1 MRAEVEVAQ
10 IDHARRRVTL
20 ATRCLVGNTVV
31 LKGEAV
37 VLAPMMSKHIALVR
51 TDALFALVVALGAF
65 AAQRAW
71 ERGGGWAP
79 FWFWAAL
86 ATLLDIAGE
95 GDAEA
100 VYNLLGSVVTEL
112 NAAFITQMTSRLG

>member
-1 MRAEVEVAQ
+1 MASAHIQINGTGSRHNQKLRQFVDELIAVRSEAEN
-10 IDHARRRVTL
+10 L
-20 ATRCLVGNTVV
+20 KATF
-31 LKGEAV
+31 
-37 VLAPMMSKHIALVR
+37 
-51 TDALFALVVALGAF
+51 D
-65 AAQRAW
+65 Q
-71 ERGGGWAP
+71 
-79 FWFWAAL
+79 AAL

>member
-1 MRAEVEVAQ
+1 MASAHIQINGTGSRHNQKLRRFVDELIAVRSEAEN
-10 IDHARRRVTL
+10 L
-20 ATRCLVGNTVV
+20 KATF
-31 LKGEAV
+31 
-37 VLAPMMSKHIALVR
+37 
-51 TDALFALVVALGAF
+51 D
-65 AAQRAW
+65 Q
-71 ERGGGWAP
+71 
-79 FWFWAAL
+79 AAL

>member
-1 MRAEVEVAQ
+1 MASAHIQ
-10 IDHARRRVTL
+10 INGTGSRHKQKLRQFVDELIAVKNE
-20 ATRCLVGNTVV
+20 ATN
-31 LKGEAV
+31 LKATFDQ
-37 VLAPMMSKHIALVR
+37 A
-51 TDALFALVVALGAF
+51 ALGGD
-65 AAQRAW
+65 W
-71 ERGGGWAP
+71 
-79 FWFWAAL
+79 

>member
-1 MRAEVEVAQ
+1 MASAHIQ
-10 IDHARRRVTL
+10 INGTGSRHNQKLRRFVDELIAVRNEAGNL
-20 ATRCLVGNTVV
+20 KATF
-31 LKGEAV
+31 
-37 VLAPMMSKHIALVR
+37 
-51 TDALFALVVALGAF
+51 D
-65 AAQRAW
+65 Q
-71 ERGGGWAP
+71 
-79 FWFWAAL
+79 

>member
-1 MRAEVEVAQ
+1 MASAHIQ
-10 IDHARRRVTL
+10 INGTGSRHNQKVRQFVDELIAVKNE
-20 ATRCLVGNTVV
+20 ATN
-31 LKGEAV
+31 LKATFDQ
-37 VLAPMMSKHIALVR
+37 A
-51 TDALFALVVALGAF
+51 ALGGD
-65 AAQRAW
+65 W
-71 ERGGGWAP
+71 
-79 FWFWAAL
+79 